1 MNIGFKNYLGQT
13 FIIKTVF
20 YDSTYL
26 VIQKNTPFQVWKKVP
41 IRLALPF

>member
-1 MNIGFKNYLGQT
+1 MNISSKNYRGQT

-26 VIQKNTPFQVWKKVP
+26 VINKNTPFQ
-41 IRLALPF
+41 AQ